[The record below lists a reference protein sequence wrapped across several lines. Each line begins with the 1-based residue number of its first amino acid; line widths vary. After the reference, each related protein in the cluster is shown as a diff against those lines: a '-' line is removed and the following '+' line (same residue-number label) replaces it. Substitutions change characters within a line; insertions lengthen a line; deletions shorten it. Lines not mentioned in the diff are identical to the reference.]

1 MPCFLVVHIICTTRV
16 KDQTWQFHNAIW
28 ELKSPKAIV
37 SLKKHEQTGTNF
49 VQDSTSP
56 ICYLAVRLLT
66 SKSKKAERIA
76 HPIRLVSLIHIRKG
90 GYYFR
95 ELSQRY
101 SGHGESDLQAQN
113 RFFYFDL
120 LGFVESLH
128 HTGSA
133 NH

>member
-56 ICYLAVRLLT
+56 ICYLAVSFLT

-76 HPIRLVSLIHIRKG
+76 HPIRLVSSIHIRQG
-90 GYYFR
+90 GYYIR
-95 ELSQRY
+95 DISQRY
-101 SGHGESDLQAQN
+101 PGHGESDRQARN
-113 RFFYFDL
+113 KNVDFDL

-128 HTGSA
+128 HSGSP